1 MMGRAPS
8 RSFRKDLLVT
18 NPAAAETTATDQ
30 VASRTTRR
38 AMLGLGAF
46 GAAMAAAKTA
56 SGAAPDTDPSG
67 LAEFAMSAE
76 LAARDLYGLADGELW
91 SLMESHHAAYAERI
105 AGIAG
110 LSARGRSDAIYDS
123 MADAFSSDDPTEAAL
138 ELENTLAAT
147 HTELLGMIESRSI
160 VGAIASIVTTE
171 SRHAA
176 TIAAMSGTDLDTQ
189 LTNSAAALAPEA

>member
-1 MMGRAPS
+1 M
-8 RSFRKDLLVT
+8 T
-18 NPAAAETTATDQ
+18 NPAAAETTATDH

-38 AMLGLGAF
+38 AVLGLGAF
-46 GAAMAAAKTA
+46 GAAMAAATTA
-56 SGAAPDTDPSG
+56 SAAAPETDPSG

-76 LAARDLYGLADGELW
+76 LAARDLYELADGDLW
-91 SLMESHHAAYAERI
+91 ALLASHHAAYAERI

-123 MADAFSSDDPTEAAL
+123 MSDAFSSDDPTDAAL
-138 ELENTLAAT
+138 ELENTLTAT
-147 HTELLGMIESRSI
+147 HTELLGLIESRR
-160 VGAIASIVTTE
+160 VVAAIASIVTTE

-176 TIAAMSGTDLDTQ
+176 TIAATSGADLDTQ

>member
-1 MMGRAPS
+1 M
-8 RSFRKDLLVT
+8 T
-18 NPAAAETTATDQ
+18 NPAAAETTATDH

-46 GAAMAAAKTA
+46 GAAMAAAK
-56 SGAAPDTDPSG
+56 SAAAATGPDPQA

-76 LAARDLYGLADGELW
+76 LAAQELFQLADGDLW
-91 SLMESHHAAYAERI
+91 TVLAAHHAAYAQRI
-105 AGIAG
+105 SGIAG
-110 LSARGRSDAIYDS
+110 LSARGRDDAIYES
-123 MADAFSSDDPTEAAL
+123 YSSAFSSGDPSDAAL

-147 HTELLGMIESRSI
+147 HTELLSLVEQ
-160 VGAIASIVTTE
+160 VPVAAAIASIATTE

-176 TIAAMSGTDLDTQ
+176 TIAALSGADLDTQ

>member
-1 MMGRAPS
+1 M
-8 RSFRKDLLVT
+8 T
-18 NPAAAETTATDQ
+18 NPAAAETPATDH

-38 AMLGLGAF
+38 AVLGLGAF
-46 GAAMAAAKTA
+46 GAAMAAARTA
-56 SGAAPDTDPSG
+56 SAAAGTDPSG
-67 LAEFAMSAE
+67 MAEFAMSAE

-91 SLMESHHAAYAERI
+91 SLMASHHSAYAERI

-123 MADAFSSDDPTEAAL
+123 LSDAFSSDDPTDAAL

-147 HTELLGMIESRSI
+147 HTELLAMFEGRRI
-160 VGAIASIVTTE
+160 VAAIASIATVE

-176 TIAAMSGTDLDTQ
+176 TIAALSGADLDAQ

>member
-1 MMGRAPS
+1 
-8 RSFRKDLLVT
+8 VT
-18 NPAAAETTATDQ
+18 NPAAAETTDTDQ

-38 AMLGLGAF
+38 AVLGLGAF
-46 GAAMAAAKTA
+46 GVAMAAARTA
-56 SGAAPDTDPSG
+56 SAAAGTDPSE

-76 LAARDLYGLADGELW
+76 LTARDLYQLADGDLW
-91 SLMESHHAAYAERI
+91 SLMASHHSAYAERI

-110 LSARGRSDAIYDS
+110 LSARGRNDAIFDS
-123 MADAFSSDDPTEAAL
+123 LSDAFSSGDPSDAAL

-147 HTELLGMIESRSI
+147 HTELLGMIDSRRI
-160 VGAIASIVTTE
+160 VAAIASIATTE

-176 TIAAMSGTDLDTQ
+176 TIAATSGADLDTQ

>member
-1 MMGRAPS
+1 VRAGS

-38 AMLGLGAF
+38 AVLGLGAF
-46 GAAMAAAKTA
+46 GAAMAAARTA
-56 SGAAPDTDPSG
+56 SAAAGTEPSDM
-67 LAEFAMSAE
+67 AAFAMSAE
-76 LAARDLYGLADGELW
+76 LAARDLYQLADGELW
-91 SLMESHHAAYAERI
+91 SLMASHHSAYAERI

-110 LSARGRSDAIYDS
+110 LSARGRNDALYEAMS
-123 MADAFSSDDPTEAAL
+123 DAFSSGDPTDAAL

-147 HTELLGMIESRSI
+147 HTELLALVVTPRSI
-160 VGAIASIVTTE
+160 AAIASIAATE

-176 TIAAMSGTDLDTQ
+176 TIAATSGADLDTQ